1 MADTTPRQ
9 DPSEAQPRVP
19 PSLAVGDRPV
29 VTVDDVAFGGD
40 GVARHDEFVVFVP
53 FTAQGETVEI
63 EIVEVKRRFA
73 RGRLLRVLDPSPDRV
88 AAPCRY
94 FGECGGCQ
102 YQHLD
107 YPAQLKIKHAQVT
120 ELLRRIGR
128 FSHVPIDPV
137 VPSPLPY
144 GYRNRILVRSQW
156 NGREQRLV
164 IGFLGQNNRWVV
176 DMEECLIAEP
186 ELNERLRE
194 VRLHPPPKGGIKVA
208 LRRLPEDWVVPAD
221 SFFQNNFHLL
231 PGLVDVVRQ
240 RLRSGGC
247 RYLVDAYCGVG
258 FFSIEL
264 ADMVEGY
271 AGIELDL
278 PAVRAARDNA
288 ARRNR
293 RNGEFLLGS
302 VEMILPEVLQR
313 FPPDATALILDPPRR
328 GCARASL
335 EFLREQRPAQI
346 LYVSCHPATLAR
358 DLLVLTE
365 TGCFQLE
372 RVVPVDMFPQTQHV
386 ELVADLRLQPCQAAS
401 V

>member
-1 MADTTPRQ
+1 MADATPRQ
-9 DPSEAQPRVP
+9 DPTEVQPRDP
-19 PSLAVGDRPV
+19 PSLAAGDRRV

-40 GVARHDEFVVFVP
+40 GVARQDEFVVFVP
-53 FTAQGETVEI
+53 FTARGETVEI

-88 AAPCRY
+88 VAPCRY

-128 FSHVPIDPV
+128 FSNVPVDPV
-137 VPSPLPY
+137 LPSPRPY
-144 GYRNRILVRSQW
+144 GYRNRVLVRSQW

-176 DMEECLIAEP
+176 DLEECLIAEP
-186 ELNERLRE
+186 ELNDRLRE

-208 LRRLPEDWVVPAD
+208 LRRLPEDWVVPPD

-247 RYLVDAYCGVG
+247 RFLVDAYCGVG
-258 FFSIEL
+258 FFSLEL
-264 ADMVEGY
+264 ADIVEAY
-271 AGIELDL
+271 AGIELDQ

-288 ARRNR
+288 ARRDR

-313 FPPDATALILDPPRR
+313 FPPGATALILDPPRR

-365 TGCFQLE
+365 TGCFRLE

-386 ELVADLRLQPCQAAS
+386 ELVADLRLQPCQAAP